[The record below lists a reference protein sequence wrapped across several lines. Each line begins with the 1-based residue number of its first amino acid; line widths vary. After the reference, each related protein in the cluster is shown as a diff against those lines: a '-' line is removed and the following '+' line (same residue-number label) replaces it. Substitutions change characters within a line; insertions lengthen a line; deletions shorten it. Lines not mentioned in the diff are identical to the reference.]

1 MSQSF
6 DPGTDHTGDDVVANQ
21 RYQAAPQAGAR
32 VRESQQEGVA
42 PLISDLLKDLQDLVR
57 GEFKLAKV
65 ELRESVSNASRGA
78 GMIAAGAVVCLVGF
92 IVLMLGVAYLLDL
105 WMPMWVAAGI
115 VGIVLLVIGAI
126 VALSGK
132 SSLSSQN
139 LTPDQTIDSLKEDQT
154 WAKQEIKSVK
164 N

>member
-1 MSQSF
+1 MSQSY
-6 DPGTDHTGDDVVANQ
+6 DPGSSRPRDDLVTGQ
-21 RYQAAPQAGAR
+21 RYQGTPRATSQEAG
-32 VRESQQEGVA
+32 QEGIA

-65 ELRESVSNASRGA
+65 EMKESASGAARGA
-78 GMIAAGAVVCLVGF
+78 GMIAGGAMVGLVGF
-92 IVLMLGVAYLLDL
+92 IILMLGVAYLLDL

-132 SSLSSQN
+132 SALSAQN
-139 LTPDQTIDSLKEDQT
+139 LTPDQTIDSLKEDQS
-154 WAKQEIKSVK
+154 WAKQEINSVK
-164 N
+164 S

>member
-1 MSQSF
+1 MSQSY
-6 DPGTDHTGDDVVANQ
+6 DPGSGRPRDDVIADQ
-21 RYQAAPQAGAR
+21 RYQGTAQPGAPPSG
-32 VRESQQEGVA
+32 QEGIA

-65 ELRESVSNASRGA
+65 ELKESASSAARGA
-78 GMIAAGAVVCLVGF
+78 GMIAGGAVVGIVGF
-92 IVLMLGVAYLLDL
+92 IILMLGVAYLLDI

-126 VALSGK
+126 LALSGK
-132 SSLSSQN
+132 SALSAQN

-154 WAKQEIKSVK
+154 WAKQEINSVK
-164 N
+164 S